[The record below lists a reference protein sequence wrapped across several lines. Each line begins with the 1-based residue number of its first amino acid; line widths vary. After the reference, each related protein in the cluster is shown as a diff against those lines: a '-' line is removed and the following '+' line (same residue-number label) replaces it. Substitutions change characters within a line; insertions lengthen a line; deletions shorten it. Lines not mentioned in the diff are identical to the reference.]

1 MERNLRELN
10 DIDKDS
16 IEQRLLLK
24 PTVERIQDS
33 LLNRHDKKYDFQVA
47 SKKVKSKMHK
57 KLSLDITERVFE
69 SIPRLTRPE

>member
-1 MERNLRELN
+1 MQSPLKQSQINSPRLHSPQDRLVKLQEENHMERNLRELN

-33 LLNRHDKKYDFQVA
+33 LLNRHDKKYDF
-47 SKKVKSKMHK
+47 
-57 KLSLDITERVFE
+57 
-69 SIPRLTRPE
+69 

>member
-33 LLNRHDKKYDFQVA
+33 LLNRHDKKYDF
-47 SKKVKSKMHK
+47 
-57 KLSLDITERVFE
+57 
-69 SIPRLTRPE
+69 